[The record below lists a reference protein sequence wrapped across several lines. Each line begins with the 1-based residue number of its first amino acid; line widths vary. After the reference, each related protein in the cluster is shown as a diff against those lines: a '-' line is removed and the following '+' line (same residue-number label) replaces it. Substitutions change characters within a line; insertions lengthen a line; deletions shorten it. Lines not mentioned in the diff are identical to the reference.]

1 MKTGILPNSDDAIMV
16 DANIQDPK
24 FDDSMNVINT
34 FPDVSDVNKYL
45 HSFDQEM
52 NENDNDSSS
61 DEEIPLV
68 SEKNATN
75 GLETFVNFFK
85 QQKNDEKFKP
95 DDLHIFRKYLGIV
108 RLMEPKIQSSIH
120 EYFKKNN

>member
-61 DEEIPLV
+61 DEEIPLIPV
-68 SEKNATN
+68 TNAISS
-75 GLETFVNFFK
+75 LETFISN
-85 QQKNDEKFKP
+85 
-95 DDLHIFRKYLGIV
+95 RK
-108 RLMEPKIQSSIH
+108 M
-120 EYFKKNN
+120 